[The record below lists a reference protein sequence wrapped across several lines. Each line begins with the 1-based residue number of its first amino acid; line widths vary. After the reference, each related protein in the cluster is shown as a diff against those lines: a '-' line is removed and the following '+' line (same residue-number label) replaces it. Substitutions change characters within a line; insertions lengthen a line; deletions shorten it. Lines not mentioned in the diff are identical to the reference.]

1 MGKSSINEGSNGNM
15 ENDVYIFFRLSC
27 GFNQEKK
34 GPGGFRVFIGTL
46 LMEYEGE
53 YF

>member
-1 MGKSSINEGSNGNM
+1 MGTWKMMSI
-15 ENDVYIFFRLSC
+15 IFFGCHVDLTKK
-27 GFNQEKK
+27 KK